1 MKKQTI
7 AGRLERI
14 PWTSFHTKLLVL
26 LAIGEFF
33 DLYDLFAGG
42 FVVTQVAKYYGIS
55 IPTSVFYTV
64 AISFLGAFVGVIV
77 LNLIADSI
85 GRRTA
90 TCL

>member
-42 FVVTQVAKYYGIS
+42 FVVTQVAKYYGI
-55 IPTSVFYTV
+55 ISVLYGCNI
-64 AISFLGAFVGVIV
+64 ISWCFC
-77 LNLIADSI
+77 
-85 GRRTA
+85 RRYSP
-90 TCL
+90 